1 MNTVQRGVLND
12 PVPNRHTK
20 QEATVPA
27 SARFFRGDDLAY
39 VAVFAALIAALSI
52 VPGFNIGPVPFT
64 LQTVGVGLAGLCLGP
79 WRGFASVLLYLLV
92 GAAGLPV
99 FARGGA
105 GLASFAGPTG
115 GYLIA
120 FPFAALLAGF
130 VAILVLKRG
139 LSAITPVICFLGLLA
154 GRYLIIL
161 PLGVFGLMRAGGMDF
176 GKAFGID
183 MGFWVSDAIKSVI
196 VAILAYAVH
205 RAFPRLL
212 AQR

>member
-1 MNTVQRGVLND
+1 M
-12 PVPNRHTK
+12 
-20 QEATVPA
+20 PA
-27 SARFFRGDDLAY
+27 SARFFRGGDLAY

-139 LSAITPVICFLGLLA
+139 LSAITPVIFFLGLLA
-154 GRYLIIL
+154 GRLPHHPSPGCVRVDAGRWSGLRQGARDRHGIL
-161 PLGVFGLMRAGGMDF
+161 GE
-176 GKAFGID
+176 
-183 MGFWVSDAIKSVI
+183 
-196 VAILAYAVH
+196 
-205 RAFPRLL
+205 
-212 AQR
+212 

>member
-1 MNTVQRGVLND
+1 M
-12 PVPNRHTK
+12 
-20 QEATVPA
+20 PA

-139 LSAITPVICFLGLLA
+139 LSASTPVIFFLG
-154 GRYLIIL
+154 LIIL

-183 MGFWVSDAIKSVI
+183 MAFWVSDAIKSVI

>member
-1 MNTVQRGVLND
+1 M
-12 PVPNRHTK
+12 
-20 QEATVPA
+20 PA
-27 SARFFRGDDLAY
+27 SARFFRGGDLAY

-64 LQTVGVGLAGLCLGP
+64 LQTVGVGLAGL
-79 WRGFASVLLYLLV
+79 YLLV

-99 FARGGA
+99 FAKGGA
-105 GLASFAGPTG
+105 GLAPFVGPTG

-120 FPFAALLAGF
+120 FPLAALLAGF
-130 VAILVLKRG
+130 VAVLALKRG
-139 LSAITPVICFLGLLA
+139 LSASTLVIFFLGLLA

-161 PLGVFGLMRAGGMDF
+161 PLGVFGLMRAGGVDF
-176 GKAFGID
+176 GKALGID

-196 VAILAYAVH
+196 VVILAYAVH

>member
-1 MNTVQRGVLND
+1 MVDV
-12 PVPNRHTK
+12 V
-20 QEATVPA
+20 EV
-27 SARFFRGDDLAY
+27 
-39 VAVFAALIAALSI
+39 VA
-52 VPGFNIGPVPFT
+52 G
-64 LQTVGVGLAGLCLGP
+64 GVGLAGLCLGP

-105 GLASFAGPTG
+105 GLAPFVGPTG

-120 FPFAALLAGF
+120 FPLAALLAGF
-130 VAILVLKRG
+130 VATLVLKRG
-139 LSAITPVICFLGLLA
+139 LSASTPVIFFLGLLA

-196 VAILAYAVH
+196 VVILAYAVH

-212 AQR
+212 AQRRSNSPTSTSSSRRFARETRPGACSRGST